1 MVDPS
6 GSSVANRRLQTGAR
20 VRPRRPTV
28 SGTRTVCVLP
38 SLRSHSPDSATK
50 RPGGST
56 RRCRQR
62 PSHQSGGRLASAGRG
77 MPRSAVP
84 FRVCRRAMS
93 TSPVAHALCPP
104 TTLDPTRLHQMAFR
118 PARIAPG
125 RGDACFE
132 GGWDEARGRGRI
144 ASAWDGGLPLRRGA
158 VPQAAGRLSVVWF
171 GLREPMEHSTGARQG
186 LG

>member
-84 FRVCRRAMS
+84 FRLCRRAMS
-93 TSPVAHALCPP
+93 TSPVAHAPCPS
-104 TTLDPTRLHQMAFR
+104 TTLDPTRLPPNGLFR
-118 PARIAPG
+118 PARIPPG
-125 RGDACFE
+125 RGGAGFE
-132 GGWDEARGRGRI
+132 GGWDETGARGRI
-144 ASAWDGGLPLRRGA
+144 ASAWDGGLTLRRGA
-158 VPQAAGRLSVVWF
+158 APQVVGRLGVVWF
-171 GLREPMEHSTGARQG
+171 GLRDPWSTRQA
-186 LG
+186 LDKV